1 MATTTAHKAQWR
13 EKSLEQKNKEKR
25 SKSIS
30 VFRTK
35 TKLGLWKHFYL
46 REIVER
52 LRTKIVLGN
61 KKDFEHLLYN

>member
-1 MATTTAHKAQWR
+1 MATTTAHEAQWR

-52 LRTKIVLGN
+52 
-61 KKDFEHLLYN
+61 